1 MTQPNLLTEENFNIV
16 RLLSQKKK
24 QDPEKFKLFNPL
36 IASQDFGPMMQSPKL
51 WRTNDDIRVAV
62 DLWCSNR
69 DEAEERYGHISDWVV
84 SSVTDMSKL
93 FESKSKFND
102 DITRWDVSNVTDM
115 HRMFEY
121 ASAFNQPIGNWDV
134 SKVTD
139 MSLMF
144 IFATAFNQPIGNW
157 DVSNVTYM
165 YNMFQL
171 AVAFNQPI
179 GQWNV
184 SKVTD
189 MAQMFDSAISFNQ
202 PIENWNVSNVIYMSA
217 MFVRAEAFNQYL
229 GKWDVSKVT
238 DIRFNDT
245 KSFNE
250 YTWSLEDTSLRQ
262 MFGGAISMEK
272 KNLPGRRWWKLLG
285 GSKQTRRIQ
294 RKSNKTHS
302 IKGKHSKKQK
312 QIKKRGARKTR
323 RG

>member
-1 MTQPNLLTEENFNIV
+1 MTQPNPIFEKNIDIV

-24 QDPEKFKLFNPL
+24 QDPEKFKLLNPL
-36 IASQDFGPMMQSPKL
+36 IVREDFGQLMQSPKL
-51 WRTNDDIRVAV
+51 GRTNDDIRTAV
-62 DLWCSNR
+62 NLWCKNR
-69 DEAEERYGHISDWVV
+69 SEAIEKYGNISDWNV
-84 SSVTDMSKL
+84 SNVTDMSGL
-93 FESKSKFND
+93 FSNCSEFND
-102 DITRWDVSNVTDM
+102 DISRWDVSNVTDM
-115 HRMFEY
+115 HRMFDNARE
-121 ASAFNQPIGNWDV
+121 FNQPIGNWDV

-144 IFATAFNQPIGNW
+144 ENAKAFNQPIGNW

-165 YNMFQL
+165 YNMFQEATAFNQPIENWNVSNVTDMGGL
-171 AVAFNQPI
+171 FSRATAFNQPI
-179 GQWNV
+179 G
-184 SKVTD
+184 
-189 MAQMFDSAISFNQ
+189 
-202 PIENWNVSNVIYMSA
+202 NWNVSNVIYMSA

-272 KNLPGRRWWKLLG
+272 KNLPGRRLWKLWG

-294 RKSNKTHS
+294 RKPNRKHS
-302 IKGKHSKKQK
+302 RKGKHSKKHK
-312 QIKKRGARKTR
+312 QTKNRGDRKPR
-323 RG
+323 RS

>member
-1 MTQPNLLTEENFNIV
+1 
-16 RLLSQKKK
+16 
-24 QDPEKFKLFNPL
+24 
-36 IASQDFGPMMQSPKL
+36 
-51 WRTNDDIRVAV
+51 
-62 DLWCSNR
+62 
-69 DEAEERYGHISDWVV
+69 
-84 SSVTDMSKL
+84 
-93 FESKSKFND
+93 
-102 DITRWDVSNVTDM
+102 
-115 HRMFEY
+115 MFDNARE
-121 ASAFNQPIGNWDV
+121 FNQPIGNWDV

-144 IFATAFNQPIGNW
+144 ENAKAFNQPIGNW

-165 YNMFQL
+165 YNMFQE
-171 AVAFNQPI
+171 ATAFNQPI

-189 MAQMFDSAISFNQ
+189 MGGMFSRATAFNQ
-202 PIENWNVSNVIYMSA
+202 PIGNWNVSNVIYMSA

-272 KNLPGRRWWKLLG
+272 KNLPGRKWWKLWG

-302 IKGKHSKKQK
+302 RKGKHSRNQK